1 MKTSFWGIIVCMVVI
16 IGVFNP
22 WISKGSE
29 PYSIINSDTGQG
41 ELRYNKKIFL
51 SPFYASIFEYHQFVE
66 RIWFV
71 SIGTSISGIMLLSVA
86 LLSTVKYERLWVNF
100 VYFIIAALSI
110 VVFFMSL
117 GFGLSIGLKTQ
128 IEAGITVSLI
138 GLFLMFVLSINEMMG
153 HYSVKI

>member
-66 RIWFV
+66 RVWFV

>member
-1 MKTSFWGIIVCMVVI
+1 MKTSLWGIIVCIVVI

-29 PYSIINSDTGQG
+29 PYSIINPDTGQG

-128 IEAGITVSLI
+128 IESGIMVSLI

-153 HYSVKI
+153 HYSVKM

>member
-1 MKTSFWGIIVCMVVI
+1 MKTSFWGTIVCMVVI
-16 IGVFNP
+16 IGIFNP

-29 PYSIINSDTGQG
+29 PYSIINPDTGQG

-66 RIWFV
+66 RVWFV
-71 SIGTSISGIMLLSVA
+71 SIGTSISGIMLLAVA

-128 IEAGITVSLI
+128 IEGGIIYSLI

>member
-1 MKTSFWGIIVCMVVI
+1 MKTSFWGTIVCMVVI
-16 IGVFNP
+16 IGIFNP

-29 PYSIINSDTGQG
+29 PYSIINPDTGQG
-41 ELRYNKKIFL
+41 DLRYNKKIFL

-66 RIWFV
+66 RVWFV
-71 SIGTSISGIMLLSVA
+71 SIGTSISGIMLLAAA

-128 IEAGITVSLI
+128 IEGGIIYSLI
-138 GLFLMFVLSINEMMG
+138 GLGLMFVLSISEMMG

>member
-1 MKTSFWGIIVCMVVI
+1 MKTSLWGIIVCIVVI

-29 PYSIINSDTGQG
+29 PYSIINPDTGQG

-66 RIWFV
+66 RVWFV
-71 SIGTSISGIMLLSVA
+71 SIGTSISGIMLLAVA

-128 IEAGITVSLI
+128 IEGGIIYSLI

-153 HYSVKI
+153 HYSVKM

>member
-16 IGVFNP
+16 IGIFNP

-29 PYSIINSDTGQG
+29 PYSIINPDTGQG

-66 RIWFV
+66 RAWFV
-71 SIGTSISGIMLLSVA
+71 SIGTSISGIILLSVA
-86 LLSTVKYERLWVNF
+86 LLSTIKYERLWVNF
-100 VYFIIAALSI
+100 VYFILGALSI

-128 IEAGITVSLI
+128 IETGMMISLY
-138 GLFLMFVLSINEMMG
+138 GLFLMFVLSINKMMR
-153 HYSVKI
+153 HYSIKI

>member
-66 RIWFV
+66 RVWFV

-100 VYFIIAALSI
+100 AYFIIAALSI